1 MEQMQQEITISRT
14 SPLPEDARYSINN
27 SLGTV
32 SDDSL
37 QEILSKGIG
46 RFVICEMLIGV
57 EDIVTRQGL
66 LTSVGKSYFVLYNET
81 NSVSTVCDMYSLKFA
96 HFLRPGLRP
105 YNVAYASGPAEYLE
119 VGEGFPGGQ
128 EIIPMSLSSSQGL
141 PSNSMPSNSMPSTHT
156 GYHNNSGYMGNHG
169 MNMPSNMYR
178 NDQVFSGVN
187 YPRQ

>member
-1 MEQMQQEITISRT
+1 MEEMQQNLTTSRN
-14 SPLPEDARYSINN
+14 SPLPENARYSINN

-57 EDIVTRQGL
+57 EDMVTRQGL

-81 NSVSTVCDMYSLKFA
+81 NSVSTVCDIYSLKFA

-105 YNVAYASGPAEYLE
+105 YATSYQNRPADYLE
-119 VGEGFPGGQ
+119 VGEGFGGQ
-128 EIIPMSLSSSQGL
+128 EIIPMSLSTLHGL
-141 PSNSMPSNSMPSTHT
+141 PEDSTPNGMGGYAGNNGGYAGNGRNSA
-156 GYHNNSGYMGNHG
+156 G
-169 MNMPSNMYR
+169 MYR
-178 NDQVFSGVN
+178 SPGDPIFGGVN
-187 YPRQ
+187 GTRG